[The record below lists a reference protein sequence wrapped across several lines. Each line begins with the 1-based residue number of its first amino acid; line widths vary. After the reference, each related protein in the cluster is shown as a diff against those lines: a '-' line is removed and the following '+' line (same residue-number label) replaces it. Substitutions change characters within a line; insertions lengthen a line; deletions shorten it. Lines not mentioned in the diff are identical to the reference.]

1 MAGRDESPPSK
12 SKETKESRGP
22 RGSTG
27 PRGAGPAESSPAELP
42 AARDARLGTA
52 GGGSQT
58 DVVLRNIKRMITSG
72 QLGPGSR
79 LPIEK
84 DLAVEFGVSRG
95 SLREGVR
102 ALCIMGVLETRQG
115 DGTYVT
121 SLDSDLLLAPM
132 SFMVDLQAPGEQHHL
147 HAVRRVLESEAA
159 SQAALH
165 MSAEDL
171 EEAAR
176 ILDRV
181 EPLVLAEG
189 TINHEAVMDA
199 DIAFHRIVAH
209 AADNSALAALIDALA
224 SRTVRARMWL
234 AMQREAQVTTAY
246 REHVAILRALQAR
259 DPDRARL
266 MMSVHLLAIEDS
278 VHDTP
283 ALEAAP
289 DPDQ

>member
-1 MAGRDESPPSK
+1 M
-12 SKETKESRGP
+12 SR
-22 RGSTG
+22 
-27 PRGAGPAESSPAELP
+27 SS
-42 AARDARLGTA
+42 TA

-58 DVVLRNIKRMITSG
+58 DVVLRGIKRMITGG
-72 QLGPGSR
+72 QLGPGAR

-84 DLAVEFGVSRG
+84 DLAIEFGVSRG

-159 SQAALH
+159 ARAALTI
-165 MSAEDL
+165 SEEDL
-171 EEAAR
+171 DEAAR

-181 EPLVLAEG
+181 EPLVLTEG
-189 TINHEAVMDA
+189 TIDHEAVMDA
-199 DIAFHRIVAH
+199 DLAFHRIIGH
-209 AADNSALAALIDALA
+209 ASGNSALAALIDALG

-234 AMQREAQVTTAY
+234 AMQREAQVRTAY
-246 REHVAILRALQAR
+246 REHVTILRALQAR

-266 MMSVHLLAIEDS
+266 LMGAHLLAIEDS
-278 VHDTP
+278 VHH
-283 ALEAAP
+283 AP
-289 DPDQ
+289 EIGLDPDQ